1 MLEGTCIYREEEAS
15 RRRTI
20 ADDDG
25 NVLLNGIHG
34 DLIREVV
41 GHEDLLLRVC
51 SLCIANK
58 QADVVPRAIR
68 ELLGIPVKRRPSD
81 AAHALIPVNQC
92 SGAAEPPSPRERITN
107 LQLFHGVDDALRK
120 PRRLDLPRAPGA
132 GSRFTGHR
140 TVDVVV
146 VCWSSMGSTR
156 AERLPLLP
164 AEMGHGVGV

>member
-1 MLEGTCIYREEEAS
+1 MLEGTCAYREEEEAS

-81 AAHALIPVNQC
+81 AAHAFTPVNQC
-92 SGAAEPPSPRERITN
+92 SGAAEPPSPRERITTYSFFMASTTRCVN
-107 LQLFHGVDDALRK
+107 RDGWTCH
-120 PRRLDLPRAPGA
+120 APQA
-132 GSRFTGHR
+132 PDPASPAIVPLTS
-140 TVDVVV
+140 
-146 VCWSSMGSTR
+146 WSSAGR
-156 AERLPLLP
+156 RW
-164 AEMGHGVGV
+164 GVHVLNACRCCLRRWDTA